1 MLLFILIAWG
11 SNFSYMETGAIEN
24 EDSLA
29 NSETDEFVPRS
40 PVPLPDVSTCRPIL
54 VQLGFALSKKEKKG
68 KVLRS

>member
-1 MLLFILIAWG
+1 
-11 SNFSYMETGAIEN
+11 METGAIEN

-68 KVLRS
+68 KFLKS